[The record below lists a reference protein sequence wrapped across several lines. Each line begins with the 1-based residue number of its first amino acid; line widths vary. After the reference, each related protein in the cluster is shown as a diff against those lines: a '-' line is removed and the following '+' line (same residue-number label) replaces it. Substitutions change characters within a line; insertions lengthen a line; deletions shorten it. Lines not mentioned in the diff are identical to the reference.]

1 MKKGIYSITGS
12 LIILLGV
19 LITLYNIYIYIFF
32 EIGTLAPS
40 ILTIILLG
48 VILSL
53 GIISLFV
60 LNGLFYLKV
69 GKNQIKEN
77 KLIKSASILTLL
89 GIFLFILS
97 FVMLLIMCPPATN
110 FCDGFG
116 MLIILIIG
124 LYPSGALYLI
134 SLLLLGINKFKK

>member
-110 FCDGFG
+110 FCDGLG